1 MPTCIFCDNPAGN
14 REHVWPRWILE
25 RKDLGAFRLKIAN
38 VPEKILNNVELTV
51 KTVCQSCNNGWMST
65 LEAEAMPIL
74 TEMFDDKTVV
84 LNQEQ
89 QQIIARWLMKT
100 SMIYDSLKGRNAPNI
115 FYTRDQCVAFRQ
127 SFQMPM
133 PMPTMMWIGRFDEV
147 HRDMSGLDFS
157 RETEGGLVKGTV
169 LTLTNEHFV
178 AQVLS
183 LHPPQTST
191 DATHIGIE
199 QKQGEWDLALT
210 QIWPPEQTA
219 VNWPAPG
226 FFTNGGASGYAYL
239 LDRWR
244 IGDKVSEIT

>member
-25 RKDLGAFRLKIAN
+25 RTNLGGFRLKIAGGT
-38 VPEKILNNVELTV
+38 EKLLKNVELTV

-74 TEMFDDKTVV
+74 TEIFEDKTVV

-89 QQIIARWLMKT
+89 QQTIARWLMKT
-100 SMIYDSLKGRNAPNI
+100 AMVYDSIKGRNAPNI
-115 FYTRDQCVAFRQ
+115 FYTRDQCVAFRK
-127 SFQMPM
+127 SFQMPA
-133 PMPTMMWIGRFDEV
+133 PTMMWIGRFDEV

-183 LHPPQTST
+183 LHVPQPAP
-191 DATHIGIE
+191 ATTHVQLE
-199 QKQGEWDLALT
+199 QKQGEWDLALN
-210 QIWPPEQTA
+210 QIWPPQQPTLT
-219 VNWPAPG
+219 WPPPG
-226 FFTNGGASGYAYL
+226 FFTNGGQSGYAYL

-244 IGDKVSEIT
+244 VGTKSEGPNPQ